1 MATAPSHVDRE
12 FRRFYLLRAHHRH
25 RHERARSVLAE
36 LLPTRMDAGD
46 NTEDQYVWQ
55 HKNG

>member
-12 FRRFYLLRAHHRH
+12 FRRFYLLRTPH
-25 RHERARSVLAE
+25 RHERARRLLAE
-36 LLPTRMDAGD
+36 MRLDAGD
-46 NTEDQYVWQ
+46 NMEDQYVWQ

>member
-12 FRRFYLLRAHHRH
+12 FRRFYLLRTQRH
-25 RHERARSVLAE
+25 SRERARRLLAE
-36 LLPTRMDAGD
+36 MRLDAGD